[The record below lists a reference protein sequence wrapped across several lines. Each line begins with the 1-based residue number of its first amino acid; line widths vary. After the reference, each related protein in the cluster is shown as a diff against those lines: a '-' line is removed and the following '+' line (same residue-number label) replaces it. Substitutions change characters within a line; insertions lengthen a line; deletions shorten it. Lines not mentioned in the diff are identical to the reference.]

1 MSVTRERFE
10 QGMTYEAYKAQ
21 MTRNREQFEANE
33 AAVTFDPDDLA
44 FFAGLP
50 HPLNVLVLAEDWCG
64 DVIANLPVLGRLA
77 QESGKLNL
85 RIFLRDQNLDLMDQ
99 YLKDGQF
106 RSIPTFV
113 FFDAD
118 FNELGHWI
126 ERPARVTEQMAQL
139 RQELFAS
146 DPALAG
152 LDPDTPFGQLP
163 EEARNRVRDAFARF
177 RSENRDF
184 ANREVVREIRA
195 LLERGLPQAR
205 PTQQPQSVAQPRVP
219 SRPARPTSNGAV
231 KVSITYCAECGYQ
244 PQTLALTEALIN
256 SFMHELAEVELIPW
270 QDGAFDVAIDGELV
284 HSMARDGGFPEPE
297 AIVQAVRERLAR

>member
-50 HPLNVLVLAEDWCG
+50 QPLNVLVLAEDWCG

-139 RQELFAS
+139 RRQLFAS

-163 EEARNRVRDAFARF
+163 EEARDRVRGAFARF

-205 PTQQPQSVAQPRVP
+205 PSQPAQGQVQPRVP
-219 SRPARPTSNGAV
+219 SRPARPTGNGAV
-231 KVSITYCAECGYQ
+231 KGSITYCAECGYQ

-270 QDGAFDVAIDGELV
+270 QDGAFDVTIDGELV

-297 AIVQAVRERLAR
+297 AIVQAVRERLAH